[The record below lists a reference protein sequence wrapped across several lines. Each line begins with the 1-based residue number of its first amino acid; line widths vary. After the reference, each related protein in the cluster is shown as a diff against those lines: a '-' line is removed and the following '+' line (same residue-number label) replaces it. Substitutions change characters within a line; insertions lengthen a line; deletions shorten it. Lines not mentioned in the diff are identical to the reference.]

1 MSTGHAL
8 LSPSSAHRWLLCAP
22 SVAMEA
28 DYPDTSSA
36 AADEGTRAHELAAE
50 MLQGKVVGA
59 SDREWPWEMVDYV
72 QQYVDYVKAQI
83 EAYRAAGAEVE
94 VYTEMSLAIA
104 QLTGEPLAKGTSD
117 VVLFA
122 VWKDGW
128 AEATVI
134 DLKYGH
140 NSVEAKDN
148 PQLMMYGAAVRDHFA
163 LDAEIGIVH
172 LHIFQPRLQPQIRTD
187 KWVGTALEHWVENTL
202 APAAQQALL
211 YYETRDV
218 APFSD
223 SDFNPGDKQC
233 HWCKHFGNCGPAK
246 RHAEKII
253 GEKFDALP
261 DESHVLSQEEL
272 AAAWHALPFIERW
285 VKAVSSAA
293 YQAAENGH
301 PISGTKMVAG
311 KRGHRKWQSAE
322 EAEEEMKAMR
332 LKVDE
337 MYDKSLKSPSTM
349 EKALKDN
356 PRKWKKLATLIV
368 QEEGKPSL
376 VADSDPRPAIEI
388 TPVAAKFDDLGDME

>member
-50 MLQGKVVGA
+50 ILEFGLPRIMPE
-59 SDREWPWEMVDYV
+59 SEMRDYV
-72 QQYVDYVKAQI
+72 MQYVSYVNGQVDT
-83 EAYRAAGAEVE
+83 YRAAGATAELHIEVRLPVGE
-94 VYTEMSLAIA
+94 F
-104 QLTGEPLAKGTSD
+104 TGEKHAQGTSD
-117 VVLFA
+117 VVLLA
-122 VWKDGW
+122 VWPDGLG
-128 AEATVI
+128 EVMVI

-140 NSVEAKDN
+140 NAVDAAHN
-148 PQLMMYGAAVRDHFA
+148 PQLKLYGIAAAHKFA
-163 LDAEIGIVH
+163 LDAEIKTVRMA
-172 LHIFQPRLQPQIRTD
+172 IFHPRLQPQAREWETSLS
-187 KWVGTALEHWVENTL
+187 ALEDWAANKVL
-202 APAAQQALL
+202 PAAEQALL
-211 YYETRDV
+211 YYETRDT
-218 APFSD
+218 AHFSD

-285 VKAVSSAA
+285 AKAVSNAA

-322 EAEEEMKAMR
+322 AAEEEMKAMR

-356 PRKWKKLATLIV
+356 PRKWKKLATMIV
-368 QEEGKPSL
+368 QEESKPSL
-376 VADSDPRPAIEI
+376 VADSDPRPAIEV
-388 TPVAAKFDDLGDME
+388 TPVAAKFDDLGEME